1 MPGRTSE
8 TKDHFQ
14 ALVSALSDKL
24 GPCSGINSD
33 DVDEKELQ
41 QLMEDYVS
49 NSSEWEKYSMSQP
62 GVAYTRNLVDKGN
75 GKSNLLLL
83 VWAPGRASPI
93 HDFWSLPTTKGSVL
107 LTDEATLL
115 ADHMIDA
122 STAQETAGKDTT
134 FNMLRDLIHA
144 NAHCIMKILKGSLTE
159 TRYAWPTIDL
169 NNSEDRHMQVI
180 SEKTYQV
187 DQVTYMS
194 DKLGLHRISNPDQE
208 GYAVSLHLYTPPNA
222 AVYGCNV
229 FNEANGH
236 STHMAKCTVFSE
248 YGSPCAREGRP

>member
-1 MPGRTSE
+1 MPGRTAE
-8 TKDHFQ
+8 PTDRFQ
-14 ALVSALSDKL
+14 ALVQALSDKL
-24 GPCSGINSD
+24 GPCSGIDSD

-41 QLMEDYVS
+41 QLMEDYIS
-49 NSSEWEKYSMSQP
+49 DESEWEKYSMAQP
-62 GVAYTRNLVDKGN
+62 NTAYTRNLVDKGN

-93 HDFWSLPTTKGSVL
+93 HD
-107 LTDEATLL
+107 
-115 ADHMIDA
+115 
-122 STAQETAGKDTT
+122 
-134 FNMLRDLIHA
+134 HA

-159 TRYAWPTIDL
+159 TRYAWPTVDL

-180 SEKTYQV
+180 SEKTYQA

-194 DKLGLHRISNPDQE
+194 DKLGLHRISNPDKDN
-208 GYAVSLHLYTPPNA
+208 YAVSLHLYTPPNA

-229 FNEANGH
+229 FNEANGR

-248 YGSPCAREGRP
+248 YGSQVCEARF